1 MTKPCPPINALSPP
15 CENGLGKTLHS
26 NFKCTTVNSIS
37 LRQIQ
42 IHHVTFAAANLNS
55 LRQFQ
60 IRQGHFKF
68 STANSVSQECTYGL
82 QGECGRGTASVG
94 VGHHLSSI
102 KCEIFTWSSLSDNEF
117 KDFSTWTPLTH
128 FVIQRWRAG
137 IRTRWKIQVLS
148 TPRVKFDCH

>member
-1 MTKPCPPINALSPP
+1 MSSISPHYSCPPPPLKVVPTSLSIMTKCFLDIFSIFAWQAPPPPPPPINALS
-15 CENGLGKTLHS
+15 ENGLGKTLHS

-42 IHHVTFAAANLNS
+42 IHHVTFAAAILNS

-82 QGECGRGTASVG
+82 QGECGRGTARVG

-102 KCEIFTWSSLSDNEF
+102 KCEIFT
-117 KDFSTWTPLTH
+117 
-128 FVIQRWRAG
+128 
-137 IRTRWKIQVLS
+137 
-148 TPRVKFDCH
+148 